1 MNGQFET
8 LLSSLPNDD
17 DRDGAKARMSK
28 ADVLMLAKRHIVQL
42 EREKMMLEEQRQ
54 KLQGNVQELKRR
66 FVEVGGICMP

>member
-17 DRDGAKARMSK
+17 DRVGAKSRVSK
-28 ADVLMLAKRHIVQL
+28 ADVLVLAKKHIMQL

-54 KLQGNVQELKRR
+54 KLQGIVQELKRK
-66 FVEVGGICMP
+66 FMEVGGVCMP